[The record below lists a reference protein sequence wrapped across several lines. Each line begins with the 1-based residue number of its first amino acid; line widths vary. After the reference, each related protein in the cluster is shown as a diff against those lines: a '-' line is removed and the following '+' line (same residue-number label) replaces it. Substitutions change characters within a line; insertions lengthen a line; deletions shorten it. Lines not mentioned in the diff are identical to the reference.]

1 MKTRLRSILSQE
13 NLQAQ
18 INIMVEGP
26 PLHEF
31 KASKATEQWLR
42 SSRGRHVNGHQA
54 PDRKS
59 IQNELQNVFEEYE
72 VGEK

>member
-1 MKTRLRSILSQE
+1 MKTRLRSNLNQE

-31 KASKATEQWLR
+31 KESKAIDHWL
-42 SSRGRHVNGHQA
+42 SFSRGTHVNGHQA

-59 IQNELQNVFEEYE
+59 RQNESQNVFEEYE